1 MSGFAGRY
9 YLHVGDVQ
17 DDATFRR
24 EHGWSHE
31 QFWDSKRSQSLGK
44 GSLGALHARRRRN
57 RRLQAPLG
65 TPWSN
70 AG

>member
-31 QFWDSKRSQSLGK
+31 QFWGSQSLGK